1 MAKNKSMNYSDY
13 LNLKSLLS
21 SQNPISNV
29 GGKPAHD
36 EMLFIIVHQAYELWF
51 KQILHELDSVIEIF
65 NKKTIAE
72 SDISLVV
79 NRLNR
84 IIEIQKILIDQIRV
98 LETMSAMDFLEFRDD
113 LFPSSGFQ
121 SQQFRLLENKFGLRP
136 EDRIRYGKTDYKNVL
151 GQSDKDDVIKSENEN
166 SLFDLLEQW
175 LERTPFL
182 SFKGFDFWEKYSLAI
197 KKMLQKEENTIKSN
211 PNFDSKTI
219 DYHLKEHLKT
229 LKSFDGL
236 LNQSVHQNLVKEKKK
251 RLSHEA
257 TKAALLIFLYR
268 EEPILHS
275 PYNFLSRLIDI
286 DELFT
291 AWRQRHSLMV
301 RRMIGSKIGTG
312 GSSGH
317 QYLQDTSSQHK
328 IFNDIADLSTFII
341 PRSILPKLPGTIKR
355 DLGYRFER

>member
-1 MAKNKSMNYSDY
+1 MAKNRSLNYSEY
-13 LNLKSLLS
+13 LSLKTLLT
-21 SQNPISNV
+21 SQSPISNI
-29 GGKPAHD
+29 GGDPAHD
-36 EMLFIIVHQAYELWF
+36 EMLFIIVHQTYELWF
-51 KQILHELDSVIEIF
+51 KQILHELDSVIKIF

-79 NRLNR
+79 SRLNR

-151 GQSDKDDVIKSENEN
+151 SQSDRDYVRKSENEN
-166 SLFDLLEQW
+166 SLFSLLEQW

-197 KKMLQKEENTIKSN
+197 RKMLQKEENTIKSN
-211 PNFDSKTI
+211 PNLNSKAL
-219 DYHLKEHLKT
+219 DYQLKEHRKT
-229 LKSFDGL
+229 LKSFEGL
-236 LNQSVHQNLVKEKKK
+236 LNQSVHQSLVKEKKK

-275 PYNFLSRLIDI
+275 PYNFLSKLIDI

-317 QYLQDTSSQHK
+317 QYLKDTSSQHK
-328 IFNDIADLSTFII
+328 IFTDIADLSTFII
-341 PRSILPKLPGTIKR
+341 PRSILPKLPGSIKR
-355 DLGYRFER
+355 NLGYYFEI

>member
-1 MAKNKSMNYSDY
+1 MAKNRSLNYSEY
-13 LNLKSLLS
+13 LSLKTLLT
-21 SQNPISNV
+21 SQSPISNI
-29 GGKPAHD
+29 GGDPAHD
-36 EMLFIIVHQAYELWF
+36 EMLFIIVHQTYELWF
-51 KQILHELDSVIEIF
+51 KQILHELDSVIKVF

-79 NRLNR
+79 SRLNR

-151 GQSDKDDVIKSENEN
+151 SQSDRDYVRKSENEN
-166 SLFDLLEQW
+166 SLFSLLEQW

-197 KKMLQKEENTIKSN
+197 RKMLQKEENTIKSN
-211 PNFDSKTI
+211 PNLNSKAL
-219 DYHLKEHLKT
+219 DYQLKEHRKT
-229 LKSFDGL
+229 LKSFEGL
-236 LNQSVHQNLVKEKKK
+236 LNQSVHQSLVKEKKK

-275 PYNFLSRLIDI
+275 PYNFLSKLIDI

-317 QYLQDTSSQHK
+317 QYLKDTSSQHK
-328 IFNDIADLSTFII
+328 IFTDIADLSTFII
-341 PRSILPKLPGTIKR
+341 PRSILPKLPGSIKR
-355 DLGYRFER
+355 NLGYYFEI